1 MVKFT
6 QQQLDELCKI
16 AVEYIRNGRDR
27 EYKGLFVEMQGS
39 MAVFGV
45 WLVCPPHVKVG
56 FPRYIK
62 VSKSGRCVEIKDYDE
77 RIRLLDALNLLR
89 NNS

>member
-6 QQQLDELCKI
+6 QQQLDELRKI
-16 AVEYIRNGRDR
+16 AVEYISDGPEL

-56 FPRYIK
+56 YPRYVK
-62 VSKSGRCVEIKDYDE
+62 VSRGGRCVEIKDHEE
-77 RIRLLDALNLLR
+77 RARLLDVLNLLR

>member
-1 MVKFT
+1 MAKFT

-16 AVEYIRNGRDR
+16 AVEYLSNGSKL

-56 FPRYIK
+56 YPRYVK
-62 VSKSGRCVEIKDYDE
+62 VSSSGRCVQIKDLDE
-77 RIRLLDALNLLR
+77 RYRLLDALNLLR

>member
-6 QQQLDELCKI
+6 QQQLDELRKI

-39 MAVFGV
+39 MAVYGV

-56 FPRYIK
+56 YPRYVK
-62 VSKSGRCVEIKDYDE
+62 VSSGGRCVEIKDHKE
-77 RIRLLDALNLLR
+77 SNRLRRSLNLLR
-89 NNS
+89 YGS